1 MIQEI
6 RGDLLTYGADIICH
20 QANFYGVMGGG
31 VALSIWNKL
40 LNDDSRYVYQDLCCT
55 QGRRLLGSVLALP
68 FTYADGKPGEVF
80 NLFCQDDR
88 AQPDGGITRYDCM
101 YSCLK
106 RVEGHAKLHLGK
118 RRLLS
123 VALPGGM
130 GCGIAGGDWPT
141 VRGIIEEVFGD
152 SPVSCTI
159 VFLDRTKKVGE
170 V

>member
-1 MIQEI
+1 MIHEVG
-6 RGDLLTYGADIICH
+6 GDLLTYGADIICH

-40 LNDDSRYVYQDLCCT
+40 LDDNTRYAYQDLCCK
-55 QGRRLLGSVLALP
+55 QGRRLLGSVQSLS
-68 FTYADGKPGEVF
+68 FTYANGAPGEVF

-88 AQPDGGITRYDCM
+88 VQPDGSITRYDCM

-106 RVEGHAKLHLGK
+106 YVEGYAKLHPGK
-118 RRLLS
+118 RRRLS

-130 GCGIAGGDWPT
+130 GCGIAAGDWNT
-141 VRGIIEEVFGD
+141 VREIIEDVFGS

-159 VFLDRTKKVGE
+159 VYLDRRMKCD
-170 V
+170 